1 MSPIAVFFRTLMK
14 TSAIFIGT
22 TLVFLHPPLDWTNGR
37 AVTAGQSGTEAV
49 IDALTGALKDP
60 DAGVRREAAAAL
72 GNRSSRRA
80 VPALLAALKDTDVQV
95 RVRVIS
101 ALGEIGDPAAVEAL
115 IGILHDANVD
125 VRRRAVRALGEIGDA
140 RAVPALT
147 GAMKDEDAMVR
158 RYAVR
163 AIAEIDG
170 DDAGPRR
177 SLGGGGPR
185 PVRIRSRVLC
195 SAADMAATLVL
206 MLPLLI
212 ACGDAAAQT
221 RQDARQLVA
230 QLSAADPQVRAK
242 AACGLRELGDDAAIA
257 VDALVALLP
266 DGAPIPMTVCERNWG
281 RWGHEPTT
289 TPGEQAAS
297 ALVSIGSRTLK
308 PLLAAVSHSS
318 WIARRNAAWALGAL
332 DDAAASPALMKA
344 LNDSESPVRQQ
355 SAWALGAID
364 EPSAVDALIR
374 ALKDPDQGV
383 RQQAAWAL
391 GAIDDPRAVN
401 PLMQSL
407 KDSEP
412 KVREQAAWA
421 LGAIGDHRAVDALLP
436 ALKDAEARVRRQA
449 AWAIGVLSR

>member
-1 MSPIAVFFRTLMK
+1 
-14 TSAIFIGT
+14 
-22 TLVFLHPPLDWTNGR
+22 
-37 AVTAGQSGTEAV
+37 
-49 IDALTGALKDP
+49 
-60 DAGVRREAAAAL
+60 
-72 GNRSSRRA
+72 
-80 VPALLAALKDTDVQV
+80 
-95 RVRVIS
+95 
-101 ALGEIGDPAAVEAL
+101 
-115 IGILHDANVD
+115 
-125 VRRRAVRALGEIGDA
+125 
-140 RAVPALT
+140 
-147 GAMKDEDAMVR
+147 
-158 RYAVR
+158 
-163 AIAEIDG
+163 
-170 DDAGPRR
+170 
-177 SLGGGGPR
+177 
-185 PVRIRSRVLC
+185 
-195 SAADMAATLVL
+195 MAATLVL
-206 MLPLLI
+206 TLPLLI

-221 RQDARQLVA
+221 RPDARQLVA

-281 RWGHEPTT
+281 RWGHEPTHDAGRT
-289 TPGEQAAS
+289 GGVRPRIDRQPHAEAA
-297 ALVSIGSRTLK
+297 ARGGK
-308 PLLAAVSHSS
+308 PFLLDRATECRV
-318 WIARRNAAWALGAL
+318 ALGAL
-332 DDAAASPALMKA
+332 DDASASPALMKA

-364 EPSAVDALIR
+364 EPSAVEALIR
-374 ALKDPDQGV
+374 ALKDTDQGV

-436 ALKDAEARVRRQA
+436 ALKDTEARVRRQA

>member
-1 MSPIAVFFRTLMK
+1 
-14 TSAIFIGT
+14 
-22 TLVFLHPPLDWTNGR
+22 
-37 AVTAGQSGTEAV
+37 
-49 IDALTGALKDP
+49 
-60 DAGVRREAAAAL
+60 
-72 GNRSSRRA
+72 
-80 VPALLAALKDTDVQV
+80 
-95 RVRVIS
+95 
-101 ALGEIGDPAAVEAL
+101 
-115 IGILHDANVD
+115 
-125 VRRRAVRALGEIGDA
+125 
-140 RAVPALT
+140 
-147 GAMKDEDAMVR
+147 
-158 RYAVR
+158 
-163 AIAEIDG
+163 
-170 DDAGPRR
+170 
-177 SLGGGGPR
+177 
-185 PVRIRSRVLC
+185 
-195 SAADMAATLVL
+195 MAATLVL

-332 DDAAASPALMKA
+332 DDASASPALMKA

-364 EPSAVDALIR
+364 EPSAVEALIR